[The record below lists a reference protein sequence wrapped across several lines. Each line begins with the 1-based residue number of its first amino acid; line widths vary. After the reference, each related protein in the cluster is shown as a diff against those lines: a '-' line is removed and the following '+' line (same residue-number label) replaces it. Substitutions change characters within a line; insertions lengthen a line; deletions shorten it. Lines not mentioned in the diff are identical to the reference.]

1 MRQINSVLIFV
12 LGLGLMLFSIQ
23 NTDIVAIHVMQG
35 VEFRAPLAIELL
47 VAMGAGAMM
56 AWVFSVWSR
65 LQGLVANRQTIKQR
79 DTQIKQLEKDLEQ
92 YKLQL
97 ENQPLQLPAS
107 PPGGNQEDD
116 TTDPAAQSA

>member
-35 VEFRAPLAIELL
+35 IEFRAPLAIELL

-65 LQGLVANRQTIKQR
+65 LQSLVANRQTIKQR

-107 PPGGNQEDD
+107 PPSGDQEDD